1 MHLLSPRVPN
11 IIQQSCRIK
20 SSHFIY
26 TYRRKMHAS
35 FTITRRR
42 ILSFLLFVCFFLLCS
57 FFLVSLVFFLPPV
70 ITPNLLPSL
79 IPDDDWTFCACLA
92 LAHVGIFSFC
102 PRVD

>member
-1 MHLLSPRVPN
+1 MSYQIIPILVDEKCTRPLQLRVEE
-11 IIQQSCRIK
+11 
-20 SSHFIY
+20 FY
-26 TYRRKMHAS
+26 
-35 FTITRRR
+35 
-42 ILSFLLFVCFFLLCS
+42 LFLLFCLFLFVVFFLSRLPC
-57 FFLVSLVFFLPPV
+57 FFLPPV

>member
-1 MHLLSPRVPN
+1 MSYQIIPILVDEKCTRFLQLRVEE
-11 IIQQSCRIK
+11 
-20 SSHFIY
+20 FY
-26 TYRRKMHAS
+26 LFY
-35 FTITRRR
+35 F
-42 ILSFLLFVCFFLLCS
+42 FVCFFLLCS
-57 FFLVSLVFFLPPV
+57 FSLVSLVFLPPV

>member
-1 MHLLSPRVPN
+1 
-11 IIQQSCRIK
+11 
-20 SSHFIY
+20 
-26 TYRRKMHAS
+26 MHAS
-35 FTITRRR
+35 LQLRVEEFY
-42 ILSFLLFVCFFLLCS
+42 LFYFFLFVS
-57 FFLVSLVFFLPPV
+57 FCCVLFSLVSLVCCFLPPV